1 MTALGL
7 GIDIVDVHRVS
18 RMLERN
24 GDRVYRRFL
33 TRVEHEYCRSQAEP
47 ARHVAAHIAVKE
59 AAYKALS
66 QTGNVPVFW
75 WRDVEIVRDSSGQPA
90 VTFQGR
96 AEAYVEDIGLVRT
109 VVSLSHTESQ
119 AAAVVMVIPQRG

>member
-24 GDRVYRRFL
+24 GDRVYSRFL
-33 TRVEHEYCRSQAEP
+33 TRVEREYCRLQVEP

-66 QTGNVPVFW
+66 QSGDAPVFW
-75 WRDVEIVRDSSGQPA
+75 WRDVEVVRDSAGQPT
-90 VTFQGR
+90 VTFHGK
-96 AEAYVEDIGLVRT
+96 AEAYVEHIGLVRT
-109 VVSLSHTESQ
+109 VVSLSHTERR